1 MKTSRQLKDLIKN
14 MASEKD
20 INAQILLRNY
30 MLERLLERISI
41 SEFKDKF
48 ILKGGMLVA
57 ALVGVDMRST
67 IDMDATI
74 KYYPVT
80 EKSIREA
87 FDIILSVPLNDG
99 VQIKYIKIEEIRAE
113 DEYNGFRV
121 SLEALMDNAR
131 IPIKVD
137 ITSGDEITPKEI
149 VYTFDLLLEDRSIDI
164 LAYNLETVL
173 AEKIETIISRGIA
186 NTRMRDF
193 YDVYILLK
201 LQGYNMDNDL
211 LTKALIATTKKR
223 GSINLLNEGELI
235 LKEVFADNSSYKHWT
250 RYQVK
255 YIYAN
260 DISWKE
266 IETSVMELWSALGKV
281 DLNLKI

>member
-74 KYYPVT
+74 KSYPVT
-80 EKSIREA
+80 EKSIKEA

-99 VQIKYIKIEEIRAE
+99 VQIIYIKIEEIRAE

-137 ITSGDEITPKEI
+137 ITSGDEITPKEV

-164 LAYNLETVL
+164 LAYNIETVL

-193 YDVYILLK
+193 YDIYILLK
-201 LQGYNMDNDL
+201 LQGYNIDNDL
-211 LTKALIATTKKR
+211 LTKALISTAKKR
-223 GSINLLNEGELI
+223 GSINLLDEGWLI

-266 IETSVMELWSALGKV
+266 IETSVMELWSALGI
-281 DLNLKI
+281 NLKEK

>member
-14 MASEKD
+14 MASKKD

-74 KYYPVT
+74 KSYPVT
-80 EKSIREA
+80 EKSIKEA

-99 VQIKYIKIEEIRAE
+99 VQIIYIKIEEIRSE

-121 SLEALMDNAR
+121 SLEALTNIDEKMAAKRMAAILYITVR
-131 IPIKVD
+131 I
-137 ITSGDEITPKEI
+137 
-149 VYTFDLLLEDRSIDI
+149 
-164 LAYNLETVL
+164 
-173 AEKIETIISRGIA
+173 
-186 NTRMRDF
+186 
-193 YDVYILLK
+193 
-201 LQGYNMDNDL
+201 
-211 LTKALIATTKKR
+211 
-223 GSINLLNEGELI
+223 
-235 LKEVFADNSSYKHWT
+235 
-250 RYQVK
+250 
-255 YIYAN
+255 
-260 DISWKE
+260 
-266 IETSVMELWSALGKV
+266 
-281 DLNLKI
+281 

>member
-14 MASEKD
+14 MANEKD

-48 ILKGGMLVA
+48 ILKGGMLIA

-74 KYYPVT
+74 KSYPVT

-121 SLEALMDNAR
+121 SLEALMENAR

-137 ITSGDEITPKEI
+137 ITSGDEITPKEV
-149 VYTFDLLLEDRSIDI
+149 VYSFDLLLEDRCIDI

-201 LQGYNMDNDL
+201 LQGYNIDNDL
-211 LTKALIATTKKR
+211 LTKALIATAKKR
-223 GSINLLNEGELI
+223 GSINLINEGDLI

-260 DISWKE
+260 DISWKK

-281 DLNLKI
+281 DLALEI